1 MSGYNE
7 ETVDDGLVD
16 LAKKVRQYTVGEEI
30 ANATTHGIGAVLG
43 VVALTLLVV
52 RAWPHGGL
60 ALLAAIVYGISI
72 ILEFSASTLYHALTD
87 LKAKRIFKILDHASI
102 YLLIAGTY
110 TPFCLVTLRDAGGP
124 TLAAIVWSLA
134 LIGIAAEAFW
144 VFRPRWVSALIY
156 LAMGWLVVF
165 KVGDLVP
172 LIDPTGL
179 KLLVIGG
186 VCYTFG
192 TIFYVLKKVPYM
204 HSVWHLWVL
213 AGAIIHFLAV
223 VLYVF

>member
-1 MSGYNE
+1 MEISTAE
-7 ETVDDGLVD
+7 AEVAHDELSQ
-16 LAKKVRQYTVGEEI
+16 KVRQYSVGEEI

-43 VVALTLLVV
+43 VVALTLLIV

-60 ALLAAIVYGISI
+60 ALLAAIVYGTSI
-72 ILEFSASTLYHALTD
+72 ILEFSASTLYHALTN
-87 LKAKRIFKILDHASI
+87 LKAKKIFKILDHASI

-124 TLAAIVWSLA
+124 TLAAIVWAIA
-134 LIGIAAEAFW
+134 LIGIAAEGFW
-144 VFRPRWVSALIY
+144 VFRPRWVSALLY

-165 KVGDLVP
+165 KVGDLIP
-172 LIDPTGL
+172 LIHPTGL
-179 KLLVIGG
+179 ILLVVGG
-186 VCYTFG
+186 VAYTLG

-213 AGAIIHFLAV
+213 AGAIAHFLAV
-223 VLYVF
+223 VLYVI

>member
-1 MSGYNE
+1 MEISTAE
-7 ETVDDGLVD
+7 AEVAHDELSQ
-16 LAKKVRQYTVGEEI
+16 KVRQYSVGEEI
-30 ANATTHGIGAVLG
+30 ANATTHGVGALLG
-43 VVALTLLVV
+43 VAALVILIV

-60 ALLAAIVYGISI
+60 ALLAAIVYGVSI

-87 LKAKRIFKILDHASI
+87 LKAKKAFKILDHASI

-124 TLAAIVWSLA
+124 TLAAIVWAIA
-134 LIGIAAEAFW
+134 LIGIAAEGFW
-144 VFRPRWVSALIY
+144 VFRPRWVSALLY

-165 KVGDLVP
+165 KVGDLIP
-172 LIDPTGL
+172 LIHPTGL
-179 KLLVIGG
+179 ILLVVGG
-186 VCYTFG
+186 VAYTLG

-213 AGAIIHFLAV
+213 AGAIVHFLAV
-223 VLYVF
+223 VLYVI